1 MFRMNWNAITG
12 VWQRPL
18 CGSNFSNFNGRKW
31 PTAAILAQLQGSDVD
46 ASVTFTGSKWKAY

>member
-1 MFRMNWNAITG
+1 MNWNAITG